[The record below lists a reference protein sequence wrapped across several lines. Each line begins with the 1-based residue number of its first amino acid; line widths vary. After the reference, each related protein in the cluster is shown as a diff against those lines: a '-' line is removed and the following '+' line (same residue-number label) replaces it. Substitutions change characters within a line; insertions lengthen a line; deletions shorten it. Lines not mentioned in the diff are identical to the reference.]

1 MRRFLWLLTV
11 ITIAALGAGVYL
23 VMVDQKGRLPIE
35 VPVGKACRAQTADG
49 SVSLYPEQM
58 ANAATIAA
66 VGIAKG
72 IPDRGIVV
80 ALATSMQESELINL
94 DYGDRDSLG
103 LFQQRPSQGWGTA
116 EQIRDPHYSTAA
128 FYRQLLMTPGWEEMR
143 ITEAAQAVQ
152 RSAYPEAYD
161 RYADDAQILGDA
173 LVGASAAAITCEK
186 VGEPTLRGSAATEAL
201 VGAILADFGRAA
213 EPSASSVTVVAE
225 HDRAGW
231 QLAHWLVA
239 RSIGQNISRVRFG
252 QHEWSL
258 ETGEWAIVQS
268 MPVDTPAAA
277 GTAVV
282 TAEVYPA

>member
-11 ITIAALGAGVYL
+11 IAIAALGTGIYL
-23 VMVDQKGRLPIE
+23 VVVDQKGRLPIE
-35 VPVGKACRAQTADG
+35 VPVGKACQAKTAAG
-49 SVSLYPEQM
+49 TVSLYPEQM

-103 LFQQRPSQGWGTA
+103 LFQQRPSQGWGTV

-128 FYRQLLMTPGWEEMR
+128 FYRQLLLTPGWQEMR

-173 LVGASAAAITCEK
+173 LVGASAAAISCDK
-186 VGEPTLRGSAATEAL
+186 VGEPSLRGAAATEVLARDL
-201 VGAILADFGRAA
+201 RADFGRTA
-213 EPSASSVTVVAE
+213 EPSDTGLTVLAE

-239 RSIGQNISRVRFG
+239 RSIGQNVSRVRFG
-252 QHEWSL
+252 QQEWSL
-258 ETGEWAIVQS
+258 ETGQWSVVQAVS
-268 MPVDTPAAA
+268 VDPTIPG

>member
-11 ITIAALGAGVYL
+11 IIVVALGAGIYL
-23 VMVDQKGRLPIE
+23 VVVDQKGRLPIG
-35 VPVGKACRAQTADG
+35 VPVGKGCRAQTEAG
-49 SVSLYPEQM
+49 TVSLYPDQM

-80 ALATSMQESELINL
+80 ALATSMQESELMNL

-116 EQIRDPHYSTAA
+116 EQIRDPHYATAA
-128 FYRQLLMTPGWEEMR
+128 FYRQLLLTPGWEEMR

-161 RYADDAQILGDA
+161 RHAGDAQILGDA
-173 LVGASAAAITCEK
+173 LLATSTAAISCQK
-186 VGEPTLRGSAATEAL
+186 VGEPTLRGAAATEVLARDMQ
-201 VGAILADFGRAA
+201 ADFGRAA
-213 EPSASSVTVVAE
+213 EPSDSGLTIVAE

-239 RSIGQNISRVRFG
+239 RSIGQNVSRVRFG

-258 ETGEWAIVQS
+258 ETGQWSVVQS
-268 MPVDTPAAA
+268 VPVDTMAPGAA
-277 GTAVV
+277 GVV